1 MPYDH
6 KTAEPKWQ
14 SRWEAEHAF
23 ATDTDASKPKIYL
36 LDMFPYPSGAGLHVG
51 HCEGYTATDVLARY
65 KRAKGFRVL
74 HPMGWDAFGLPAE
87 LYAVRTGIHPAK
99 TTAAA
104 IATFKRQIRSLGF
117 SYDWSREIDTT
128 DPLYYRWT
136 QWIFLKLFERGLAYQ
151 DVVPINWCPNDRT
164 GLANEE
170 VKQGRCERCG
180 TLVEKRNLRQWML
193 RITAYADRLLADL
206 EGLDWPEGTLTMQR
220 EWIGRS
226 EGADITFLVA
236 EGSPGVGEPIVVFT
250 TRPDTLYGATYVVL
264 APEHPLVGKVTTEA
278 QRTAVAAYVEAA
290 RDKSE
295 RERVEQVKTKTGVA
309 TGAFAIN
316 PVNGVRVP
324 IWIADYVLWG
334 YGTGAIMAVP
344 AHDQRDFEFA
354 QAFRL
359 PIVQVI
365 APRDGS
371 PVSEDRAFLD
381 AGPGVVMVSSGPH
394 TGLDSDAGK
403 KAVIESLATKALARA
418 EGRLQAPRLD
428 LLAPALLGRAHPDRT
443 LRALRGRSG
452 AGEGARRFCCR
463 PSSASSLRA
472 PGRARS
478 PRSRSGS
485 ARGVRSAMATARR
498 ETNTM
503 PQWAGSCWYFL
514 RFLDP
519 RNDRAAW
526 DPGIERQWMPVDVYI
541 GGAEH
546 AVLHLLYARFW
557 HKVLYDAGHVSTK
570 EPFAKLRHQGMVLAY
585 AYRDAQDRWQGYE
598 EIEFRGAEVH
608 LKATGEKLVA
618 SVEKMSKSRLN
629 VINPDDVVAEHG
641 ADVLRLYEMFMGDFE
656 QPKPWDTR
664 AIIGLVRFVH
674 NVWRLVEEPKCVA
687 GRPASSSAPQ
697 DDSRRGRAHRGAQVQ
712 HRDRGADG
720 VRRRAPIE
728 GGEPRR
734 SRDTAPSRGAV
745 RASRGRG
752 GLAAS
757 RACHAPLQGALA
769 GLRPGTDDRRDR
781 DHRGSGLGQDAR
793 HRRDRARR
801 RRSDGTGRSR
811 EARHR
816 DARPRGEAD
825 REDHLRPRQAIEPR
839 SRLMESRARR

>member
-236 EGSPGVGEPIVVFT
+236 EGSPGAGEPIVVFT

-316 PVNGVRVP
+316 PVNGERVP

-403 KAVIESLATKALARA
+403 KAVIESLATKALARPKVGYKLRDWIFSRQRYWG
-418 EGRLQAPRLD
+418 EPIPIVHCERCGVVPVPEKELPV
-428 LLAPALLGRAHPDRT
+428 LLPAVERFEPSGTGESPLATIEEWIRT
-443 LRALRGRSG
+443 RVPEVRWRG
-452 AGEGARRFCCR
+452 
-463 PSSASSLRA
+463 SSARPTRCPS
-472 PGRARS
+472 GRARAGTTCAS
-478 PRSRSGS
+478 WT
-485 ARGVRSAMATARR
+485 RGMTS
-498 ETNTM
+498 
-503 PQWAGSCWYFL
+503 
-514 RFLDP
+514 
-519 RNDRAAW
+519 AAW
-526 DPGIERQWMPVDVYI
+526 DPRIERQWMPVDLYV

-557 HKVLYDAGHVSTK
+557 HKVL
-570 EPFAKLRHQGMVLAY
+570 F
-585 AYRDAQDRWQGYE
+585 
-598 EIEFRGAEVH
+598 
-608 LKATGEKLVA
+608 
-618 SVEKMSKSRLN
+618 
-629 VINPDDVVAEHG
+629 
-641 ADVLRLYEMFMGDFE
+641 
-656 QPKPWDTR
+656 
-664 AIIGLVRFVH
+664 
-674 NVWRLVEEPKCVA
+674 
-687 GRPASSSAPQ
+687 
-697 DDSRRGRAHRGAQVQ
+697 
-712 HRDRGADG
+712 DRG
-720 VRRRAPIE
+720 
-728 GGEPRR
+728 PRV
-734 SRDTAPSRGAV
+734 DEGAV
-745 RASRGRG
+745 REAAPPGDGARLRVSR
-752 GLAAS
+752 
-757 RACHAPLQGALA
+757 
-769 GLRPGTDDRRDR
+769 
-781 DHRGSGLGQDAR
+781 
-793 HRRDRARR
+793 RARTAGR
-801 RRSDGTGRSR
+801 ATRRSSF
-811 EARHR
+811 A
-816 DARPRGEAD
+816 APRCT
-825 REDHLRPRQAIEPR
+825 
-839 SRLMESRARR
+839 

>member
-6 KTAEPKWQ
+6 KAAEPKWQ
-14 SRWEAEHAF
+14 ARWEAEQAF
-23 ATDTDASKPKIYL
+23 ATDADPTKSKIYL

-104 IATFKRQIRSLGF
+104 IANFKRQIRSLGF
-117 SYDWSREIDTT
+117 SYDWSREVDTT
-128 DPLYYRWT
+128 DPRYYRWT
-136 QWIFLKLFERGLAYQ
+136 QWIFLKLFERGLAYE

-206 EGLDWPEGTLTMQR
+206 DGLDWPEGTLTMQR

-226 EGADITFLVA
+226 EGAEITFRVA
-236 EGSPGVGEPIVVFT
+236 DGSLGAGEPIIVFT

-264 APEHPLVGKVTTEA
+264 APEHPLVERLTAPA
-278 QRTAVAAYVEAA
+278 QREAVGAYVEEA
-290 RDKSE
+290 RNKSE
-295 RERVEQVKTKTGVA
+295 RERVEQGKTKTGVS
-309 TGAFAIN
+309 TGAFAVN
-316 PVNGVRVP
+316 PVNGAHVP
-324 IWIADYVLWG
+324 VWIADYVLWG

-344 AHDQRDFEFA
+344 AHDERDFEFA
-354 QAFRL
+354 KAFDL

-365 APRDGS
+365 VPRSGAPVPD
-371 PVSEDRAFLD
+371 DRAFVD
-381 AGPGVVMVSSGPH
+381 DGPAVVMVNSGPH

-403 KAVIESLATKALARA
+403 TAVIRWLEDR
-418 EGRLQAPRLD
+418 G
-428 LLAPALLGRAHPDRT
+428 LGRPKVGYKLRDWIFSRQRYWGEPIPIVHCDRCGVVPVPET
-443 LRALRGRSG
+443 DLPVLLPSVERFEPSG
-452 AGEGARRFCCR
+452 TGE
-463 PSSASSLRA
+463 
-472 PGRARS
+472 S
-478 PRSRSGS
+478 PLAAIEEWIRTRCPRCG
-485 ARGVRSAMATARR
+485 GEARR

-519 RNDRAAW
+519 GNDRAAW
-526 DPGIERQWMPVDVYI
+526 NPAIESQWMPVDLYV

-546 AVLHLLYARFW
+546 AVLHLLYSRFW
-557 HKVLYDAGHVSTK
+557 HKVLYDAGYVSTK

-585 AYRDAQDRWQGYE
+585 AYRDAQDRWRGYE
-598 EIEFRGAEVH
+598 EIEFRGADAF

-629 VINPDDVVAEHG
+629 VINPDDVVAQHG

-674 NVWRLVEEPKCVA
+674 NVWRLIEEPKGVRGDPHLRLRHKTIRVVGERIEALKFNTAISALMEYLGALQSAGATRADQETLLRLVA
-687 GRPASSSAPQ
+687 PFAPHLAEEGWQRLGHVSLLCKESWPDYDPALTIDATVTVAVQVSGKM
-697 DDSRRGRAHRGAQVQ
+697 RGTVETV
-712 HRDRGADG
+712 RGADQTT
-720 VRRRAPIE
+720 VREAAE
-728 GGEPRR
+728 
-734 SRDTAPSRGAV
+734 S
-745 RASRGRG
+745 
-752 GLAAS
+752 LATVA
-757 RACHAPLQGALA
+757 RALA
-769 GLRPGTDDRRDR
+769 GKRVVKTIFVPDKLLNLVVD
-781 DHRGSGLGQDAR
+781 
-793 HRRDRARR
+793 
-801 RRSDGTGRSR
+801 
-811 EARHR
+811 
-816 DARPRGEAD
+816 
-825 REDHLRPRQAIEPR
+825 
-839 SRLMESRARR
+839 

>member
-23 ATDTDASKPKIYL
+23 ATDTEASKPKIYL

-104 IATFKRQIRSLGF
+104 IANFKRQIRSLGL

-371 PVSEDRAFLD
+371 PISGDRAFLD

-403 KAVIESLATKALARA
+403 KAVIESLASKALARPKVGYKLRDWIFSRQRYWG
-418 EGRLQAPRLD
+418 EPIPIVHCERCGVVPVPEKELPV
-428 LLAPALLGRAHPDRT
+428 LLPAVERFEPSGTGESPLATIEEWIRT
-443 LRALRGRSG
+443 RCPKCD
-452 AGEGARRFCCR
+452 GE
-463 PSSASSLRA
+463 
-472 PGRARS
+472 
-478 PRSRSGS
+478 
-485 ARGVRSAMATARR
+485 ARR

-598 EIEFRGAEVH
+598 QIEFRGTEAHV
-608 LKATGEKLVA
+608 KASGEKLVA

-674 NVWRLVEEPKCVA
+674 NVWRVVEEPKCVPGDPHLRLRHKIIRA
-687 GRPASSSAPQ
+687 VGERIEALKFNTAIAALMEYVGEIQSKGASGADRETLLRLVAPFAPHVAEEGWHHLGHATLLSKEPWPDYDPALTIDATVTIAVQVSGKM
-697 DDSRRGRAHRGAQVQ
+697 RGTVETE
-712 HRDRGADG
+712 RGADE
-720 VRRRAPIE
+720 A
-728 GGEPRR
+728 
-734 SRDTAPSRGAV
+734 TV
-745 RASRGRG
+745 RAAAEK
-752 GLAAS
+752 LATVT
-757 RACHAPLQGALA
+757 RALA
-769 GLRPGTDDRRDR
+769 GKRIVKTIFVPAKLLNLVVD
-781 DHRGSGLGQDAR
+781 
-793 HRRDRARR
+793 
-801 RRSDGTGRSR
+801 
-811 EARHR
+811 
-816 DARPRGEAD
+816 
-825 REDHLRPRQAIEPR
+825 
-839 SRLMESRARR
+839 